1 MNGFTRII
9 GAVLLGAMSIGAMS
23 AGAVMAQDEVPQE
36 LLNQGT
42 PLEGDQITFC
52 LDRTSAGAPL
62 DQKVG
67 QAIADALLVK
77 AAFIDAP
84 SGFPIDATGYL
95 AELQILMSN
104 KCDVLLG
111 IALQPDFPY
120 PDWATPT
127 RPYAD
132 IPFVLAVTDP
142 AFKSLADIPRDK
154 PLGTALGGLGEY
166 NFIVY
171 NQQQP
176 EAQRWRRFPYADPTL
191 MIKRVKDGTI
201 AAGLLYQPALLKATD
216 GDPAAQ
222 GIRTIPTDPVPQA
235 IDQVAALVSSRDSFL
250 RTQIDEAIGS
260 LIGDGTMQKLLDSV
274 KFEGRPAAE

>member
-1 MNGFTRII
+1 MSRFTH
-9 GAVLLGAMSIGAMS
+9 LLGAALIGALGTLL
-23 AGAVMAQDEVPQE
+23 AGAALAQDEVPQT

-52 LDRTSAGAPL
+52 LDRSAPGAPL
-62 DQKVG
+62 DQQVG

-77 AAFIDAP
+77 AKFVDAP

-95 AELQILMSN
+95 AELQIAMAN
-104 KCDVLLG
+104 TCDVLLG

-127 RPYAD
+127 RPYAE
-132 IPFVLAVTDP
+132 IPFVLAVTNP
-142 AFKSLADIPRDK
+142 SYKRLADIPRDK

-166 NFIVY
+166 NFVVY

-176 EAQRWRRFPYADPTL
+176 EAQRWRRFPYADPAL
-191 MIKRVKDGTI
+191 MIKRLKDGTI
-201 AAGLLYQPALLKATD
+201 AAALLYQPALVKVTN

-222 GIRTIPTDPVPQA
+222 GIRTVPMDPVPTA
-235 IDQVAALVSSRDSFL
+235 VDQVAALVSSRDSFL
-250 RTQIDEAIGS
+250 RSQIDEAIGS
-260 LIGDGTMQKLLDSV
+260 LIQDGTIQKLLDSV
-274 KFEGRPAAE
+274 KFAGKPATE

>member
-1 MNGFTRII
+1 MNRFARFI
-9 GAVLLGAMSIGAMS
+9 GATLSGAMLLGTI
-23 AGAVMAQDEVPQE
+23 AGAAFGQDDVPQE

-42 PLEGDQITFC
+42 PLQGDQITFC
-52 LDRTSAGAPL
+52 LDRTSPGAAL

-77 AAFIDAP
+77 AAFVDAP

-95 AELQILMSN
+95 AELRILMSN
-104 KCDVLLG
+104 QCDVLLG

-127 RPYAD
+127 RPYAE
-132 IPFVLAVTDP
+132 IPFVLAVADP
-142 AFKSLADIPRDK
+142 NFKSLADIPRDR

-171 NQQQP
+171 NEQQP
-176 EAQRWRRFPYADPTL
+176 EAQRWRRFPYADPVL

-201 AAGLLYQPALLKATD
+201 AGALLYQPALIKATN

-222 GIRTIPTDPVPQA
+222 GIRTIPSDPVPQA
-235 IDQVAALVSSRDSFL
+235 TDRVAALVSSRDSYL
-250 RTQIDEAIGS
+250 RSQIDEAIGS
-260 LIGDGTMQKLLDSV
+260 LITDGTMQKLLDSV
-274 KFEGRPAAE
+274 KFAGKPASD